1 MRYSFH
7 VMLFSLEY
15 HFEFEINAIKII
27 ICSANTMKSSNI
39 LRRDFMEF

>member
-1 MRYSFH
+1 MRYSLH

-15 HFEFEINAIKII
+15 QFEFENNAIKIT
-27 ICSANTMKSSNI
+27 ICSANIMKSSNI